1 MLHII
6 FVILKIIGLLLLA
19 ILGLIL
25 IVLLLVLLVPIR
37 YRGTGSYY
45 EKGKGSIVF
54 SWLLHILTVRVE
66 YEGNVTAAVRLFG
79 FRILKPKIMNEEL
92 KEAEDIMV
100 HAMERVEPD
109 AFKEAGELK
118 DDVQEEI
125 KKHPDHVKQTAEKRP
140 PVKVEEKE
148 KRKKSFFIR
157 LWETIKNA
165 VLRFLSKL
173 KFFFHRVY
181 DTLRTVKEKKDEIYA
196 WFSNKDNQRTVKLVL
211 KQGKKLMRHVLPLKG
226 KGTITFGFDDPY
238 LTGQVLMYAS
248 VVYPLCH
255 KHLDLYPVFDE
266 TVFTA
271 EGTFRGRIR
280 LGTVLFIGLRM
291 LMDKNFR
298 ILLKKWL
305 R

>member
-6 FVILKIIGLLLLA
+6 LLILKIIGLLLLA

-25 IVLLLVLLVPIR
+25 VVLLLVLLVPVR
-37 YRGTGSYY
+37 YRGTGSYHG
-45 EKGKGSIVF
+45 KGKGSVVF

-66 YEGNVTAAVRLFG
+66 YEENVTAAIRFFG
-79 FRILKPKIMNEEL
+79 FRILKPKIIDEEL
-92 KEAEDIMV
+92 KEAEEIMV

-125 KKHPDHVKQTAEKRP
+125 QKHPDNVRKKPENLP
-140 PVKVEEKE
+140 PLKEEKE
-148 KRKKSFFIR
+148 KRNDSFFNT
-157 LWETIKNA
+157 LWENIKKR

-196 WFSNKDNQRTVKLVL
+196 WCSNKDNQQTVKLLL
-211 KQGKKLMRHVLPLKG
+211 KQGKKLIRHVLPLKG

-248 VVYPLCH
+248 VVYPFCH
-255 KHLDLYPVFDE
+255 KQLDLYPVFDE
-266 TVFTA
+266 EVFNA